1 MQLSPP
7 TAEFR
12 HAGWDWLVLGTA
24 LALAG
29 AMWLFS
35 QRVMVPGELAH
46 YAAMGRPMDA
56 GDLYPRW
63 LGARELL
70 LHHRDPYSSEVTQ
83 EIQAGYYGRALDPTR
98 PGDPKDQQAFA
109 YPVYVVFLVAPTVGL
124 SFSAVQEV
132 FSWFL

>member
-46 YAAMGRPMDA
+46 YAAMGRPMDV

-63 LGARELL
+63 YGARELL
-70 LHHRDPYSSEVTQ
+70 LHHRDPYSTEVSR
-83 EIQAGYYGRALDPTR
+83 EIQVAYYGHALDTAGEDR
-98 PGDPKDQQAFA
+98 GQDEQR
-109 YPVYVVFLVAPTVGL
+109 
-124 SFSAVQEV
+124 
-132 FSWFL
+132 